1 MSGVVLLRVSVN
13 KCKPLYSARE
23 GEMESD
29 PGKGNSI
36 CNGLGAREKIV
47 SLKSCKSLSMATAV
61 HGVIKNW
68 T

>member
-1 MSGVVLLRVSVN
+1 M
-13 KCKPLYSARE
+13 E
-23 GEMESD
+23 GD

-36 CNGLGAREKIV
+36 YNGLGAREKIV
-47 SLKSCKSLSMATAV
+47 SLKNCKSLSMATAV